1 MSDPTRPPCILFT
14 SLSAKTAL
22 YQEVVRSAQAFYP
35 GTKVVGCD
43 SNEKCDAAQKVDHFI
58 VFPKINELSDQRLLG
73 LCEKYQ
79 VTHILPTRDGELHY
93 WAKKKALLQD
103 NQITVWVSDPGCID
117 VCNDKLAFFH
127 DWADCALPPIKTYV
141 QPLKEKAERWVVKA
155 RNDSGARTNKL
166 GLSYDQAC
174 KYLDDSSGN
183 DLIFQP
189 YIQGREFSAEAWISK
204 EGQCYGPLL
213 RWRNKVVDG
222 ESHESTVFRNT
233 DWESKVREVFLH
245 KPGLFGHC
253 LAQVIVEEDENLH
266 LVEINPRLGGA
277 SPLALR
283 AGLESIQWHF
293 MEEAGKLADVPEQP
307 RFHDRL
313 SLSKSEKTVFIG
325 MI

>member
-1 MSDPTRPPCILFT
+1 MSVPSRPPCILFT

-35 GTKVVGCD
+35 GAKVLGCD
-43 SNEKCDAAQKVDHFI
+43 SDENCSAAIKVDHFI

-79 VTHILPTRDGELHY
+79 VTHILPTRDGELDY
-93 WAKKKALLQD
+93 WAKKKNMLKD
-103 NQITVWVSDPGCID
+103 NQITAWVSDTECIEM
-117 VCNDKLAFFH
+117 CNDKLSFFQE
-127 DWADCALPPIKTYV
+127 WADCVVPPIITYD
-141 QPLKEKAERWVVKA
+141 QPHKEKADQWAVKA
-155 RNDSGARTNKL
+155 RNDAGARINEL

-174 KYLDDSSGN
+174 KYLDGSRAG

-189 YIQGREFSAEAWISK
+189 YIQGREFSAEAWFSRGGK
-204 EGQCYGPLL
+204 CYGPLL

-222 ESHESTVFRNT
+222 ESHKSTVFRNAI
-233 DWESKVREVFLH
+233 WESKVKEVFLH
-245 KPGLFGHC
+245 KSGFVGHC
-253 LAQVIVEEDENLH
+253 LAQVLVEKGDKLH

-283 AGLESIQWHF
+283 AGLESIRWHF
-293 MEEAGKLADVPEQP
+293 MEEAGKLTDVPEQP
-307 RFHDRL
+307 RFHDGL